1 MSRIAIVFGI
11 LLTLLGLGGY
21 FGSGGASK
29 TALIPCIFGVLL
41 ILFGA
46 LALKENL
53 RMHAMH
59 GAALVGVLGFLG
71 AARGFL
77 GIPDLLSGEAER
89 PVAILSQIVMALLCL
104 FFVGLC
110 VKSFIDA
117 RKNREAVASEG
128 EA

>member
-11 LLTLLGLGGY
+11 LLTLLGVGGY

-29 TALIPCIFGVLL
+29 TALIPCVFGVLL

-46 LALKENL
+46 VALKEKF

-71 AARGFL
+71 AARGFA
-77 GIPDLLSGEAER
+77 GVPALLSGEAER
-89 PVAILSQIVMALLCL
+89 PVAILSQVAMALLCL
-104 FFVGLC
+104 VFVGLC

-117 RKNREAVASEG
+117 RRSREAAAQPEI
-128 EA
+128 